1 MTDNKLNAV
10 IIISPQNTI
19 IIIIIMQDKLTV
31 RNDNIHRHSPQWYY
45 LQYDR
50 TLSIWDSVSS

>member
-1 MTDNKLNAV
+1 MMTDNKLNAV

-45 LQYDR
+45 L
-50 TLSIWDSVSS
+50 